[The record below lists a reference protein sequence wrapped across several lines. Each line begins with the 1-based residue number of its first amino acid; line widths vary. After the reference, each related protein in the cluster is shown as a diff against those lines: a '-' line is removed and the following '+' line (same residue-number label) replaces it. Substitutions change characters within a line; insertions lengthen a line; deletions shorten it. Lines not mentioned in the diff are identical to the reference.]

1 MRPVKPFS
9 SCATARTSEFLIL
22 NASQVRRHDD
32 FADATGSVDA
42 AFFGFTPVIVDHTS
56 ILAAERFG
64 GLEVDEQ
71 EDVGLMPLLSHAA
84 TSLGIQL
91 LVRAWANDG
100 AALGLSAR

>member
-1 MRPVKPFS
+1 MVTLPPRRDRI
-9 SCATARTSEFLIL
+9 CGRGIL
-22 NASQVRRHDD
+22 WALP
-32 FADATGSVDA
+32 
-42 AFFGFTPVIVDHTS
+42 PVIVDHAG

-71 EDVGLMPLLSHAA
+71 ENVGLMPLLPHAA

>member
-1 MRPVKPFS
+1 MMTLPPPTRRDLW
-9 SCATARTSEFLIL
+9 TRIL
-22 NASQVRRHDD
+22 WALP
-32 FADATGSVDA
+32 
-42 AFFGFTPVIVDHTS
+42 PVIVDYAG

-71 EDVGLMPLLSHAA
+71 EDVGLMPLLPRAA

>member
-1 MRPVKPFS
+1 M
-9 SCATARTSEFLIL
+9 IL
-22 NASQVRRHDD
+22 PPPTRLDLWTRHSL
-32 FADATGSVDA
+32 ALP
-42 AFFGFTPVIVDHTS
+42 PVIVDHAS

-71 EDVGLMPLLSHAA
+71 EDVGLMPLLPHAA